1 MGAGLCG
8 GKNANQNESSV
19 LDRVISQASN
29 KDECL
34 LYKLADYKN
43 GGELIEAYNIG
54 GQAEIEKLIREQF
67 GVLMYADGKG
77 EVIKRAEYLR
87 WKFRDQNQVGI

>member
-1 MGAGLCG
+1 MGAGWCG
-8 GKNANQNESSV
+8 GGNQDALNQGSV

-54 GQAEIEKLIREQF
+54 GQAEVRYHFITYNF
-67 GVLMYADGKG
+67 PGKN
-77 EVIKRAEYLR
+77 
-87 WKFRDQNQVGI
+87 F

>member
-8 GKNANQNESSV
+8 GSDNSPNQGSV

-34 LYKLADYKN
+34 LYKLANYKN
-43 GGELIEAYNIG
+43 SGELIEAYNIG
-54 GQAEIEKLIREQF
+54 GQAEVRIF
-67 GVLMYADGKG
+67 
-77 EVIKRAEYLR
+77 
-87 WKFRDQNQVGI
+87 

>member
-1 MGAGLCG
+1 MGAGWCG
-8 GKNANQNESSV
+8 GGADAINSGTV

-29 KDECL
+29 KDQCL

-54 GQAEIEKLIREQF
+54 GHAE
-67 GVLMYADGKG
+67 VS
-77 EVIKRAEYLR
+77 
-87 WKFRDQNQVGI
+87 

>member
-1 MGAGLCG
+1 MGVGWCG
-8 GKNANQNESSV
+8 SGGANAQNQGSV

-43 GGELIEAYNIG
+43 GGELIEAYNLG
-54 GQAEIEKLIREQF
+54 GQAEVSVFENLIFE
-67 GVLMYADGKG
+67 
-77 EVIKRAEYLR
+77 
-87 WKFRDQNQVGI
+87 

>member
-1 MGAGLCG
+1 MGAGWCG
-8 GKNANQNESSV
+8 GEAAQNQGSV

-54 GQAEIEKLIREQF
+54 GQAE
-67 GVLMYADGKG
+67 
-77 EVIKRAEYLR
+77 
-87 WKFRDQNQVGI
+87 VGIGQSATFV

>member
-1 MGAGLCG
+1 M
-8 GKNANQNESSV
+8 NQGSV

-54 GQAEIEKLIREQF
+54 GQAEVSLA
-67 GVLMYADGKG
+67 V
-77 EVIKRAEYLR
+77 
-87 WKFRDQNQVGI
+87 